1 MKYNTQSHPFHLV
14 EPSPWPLT
22 TSIGLGIMAMGG
34 VIFFS
39 GLGSLVLIIGFVVT
53 IMTSTLWWRDCIREG
68 KLNVPFFLNL
78 TICRE
83 ISLVVSHY
91 KIMGQSA
98 GNLVNYAR
106 LRAILREN
114 LRDYRLN
121 IVSSAQIKH
130 DIDNSNNVAKFK
142 EFYTDDSIGAYLAG
156 LIEGDGY
163 IEIQS
168 DKSKAK
174 KINPRIVFTFHKN
187 NLVLFEQI
195 NAFIGSGFFKKSSI
209 NVMRFVVADKQGVIK
224 LTNLTNGYFRT
235 PKIKTLTNRQIK
247 CS

>member
-68 KLNVPFFLNL
+68 KLNVPFFLIL

-91 KIMGQSA
+91 KIRQSA
-98 GNLVNYAR
+98 GNK
-106 LRAILREN
+106 IFREN

-121 IVSSAQIKH
+121 IVSSAQMKH
-130 DIDNSNNVAKFK
+130 DIDK
-142 EFYTDDSIGAYLAG
+142 
-156 LIEGDGY
+156 
-163 IEIQS
+163 
-168 DKSKAK
+168 
-174 KINPRIVFTFHKN
+174 
-187 NLVLFEQI
+187 
-195 NAFIGSGFFKKSSI
+195 
-209 NVMRFVVADKQGVIK
+209 VM
-224 LTNLTNGYFRT
+224 
-235 PKIKTLTNRQIK
+235 
-247 CS
+247 